1 MRVSQARST
10 TAPEESIPSTSGER
24 RQNRRSNV
32 SITYE
37 RVALRNDPTV
47 DYAGDKSVNF
57 GTMNKIYPYY
67 EHASN
72 VTK

>member
-1 MRVSQARST
+1 MRISQARST

-37 RVALRNDPTV
+37 RLAFRYDTTV
-47 DYAGDKSVNF
+47 DFN
-57 GTMNKIYPYY
+57 TMNKICQHCRALRFLIEP
-67 EHASN
+67 
-72 VTK
+72 T